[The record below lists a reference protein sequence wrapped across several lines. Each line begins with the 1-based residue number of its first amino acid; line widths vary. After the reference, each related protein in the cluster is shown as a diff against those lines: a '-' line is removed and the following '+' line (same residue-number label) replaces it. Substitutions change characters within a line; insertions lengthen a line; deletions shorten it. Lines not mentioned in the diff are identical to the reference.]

1 MRMHNYNNFL
11 AFAFSHCK
19 NNNHYNNSLLIFSY
33 PNSTDK
39 NVDLILKLFPLSN
52 NSDLYINLKN
62 ETRIENNLFGYIFSG
77 IMIYSL
83 DNCDNLNLISS
94 ISNNAINQNYRI
106 KKIKFIMNS
115 FAIYN
120 IVIK

>member
-19 NNNHYNNSLLIFSY
+19 NNNHYNSLLIFSY

-62 ETRIENNLFGYIFSG
+62 ETRIENNLFGYIFSLLF
-77 IMIYSL
+77 SVE
-83 DNCDNLNLISS
+83 
-94 ISNNAINQNYRI
+94 Q
-106 KKIKFIMNS
+106 
-115 FAIYN
+115 
-120 IVIK
+120 